1 MKKALDTIDHN
12 ISMGKSKHYGIRGK
26 AYNWFESYLKER
38 KQYVSING
46 FNSKDLPISCGVLQ
60 GSVPGPLLL
69 LLYINDLHTAIKF
82 CWVHH
87 FADDTNLLH
96 ISNSIKKL
104 NVLILTLKICQI
116 GLMPTRF
123 Y

>member
-1 MKKALDTIDHN
+1 M
-12 ISMGKSKHYGIRGK
+12 
-26 AYNWFESYLKER
+26 
-38 KQYVSING
+38 
-46 FNSKDLPISCGVLQ
+46 PISCGVPQ

-69 LLYINDLHTAIKF
+69 LLYINDLRTAIKF
-82 CWVHH
+82 CRVHH
-87 FADDTNLLH
+87 FADDSNLLH